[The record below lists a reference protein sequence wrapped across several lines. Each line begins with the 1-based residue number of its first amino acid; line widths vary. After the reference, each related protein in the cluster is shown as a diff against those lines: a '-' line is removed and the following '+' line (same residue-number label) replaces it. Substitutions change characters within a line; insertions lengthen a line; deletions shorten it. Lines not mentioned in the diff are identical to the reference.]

1 VDRAHAG
8 AVRRRA
14 DRPPPSAWRN
24 AAAASESGTV
34 RSTGAVIEPL
44 TSRSWAGNVASMG
57 VDADEVFRREIDAPV
72 FETPPTG

>member
-1 VDRAHAG
+1 
-8 AVRRRA
+8 
-14 DRPPPSAWRN
+14 
-24 AAAASESGTV
+24 V